1 MYSESRTKSSDTA
14 FVIVNLSA
22 NLDTSNIDLVW
33 IKYFLNRDRYDMQY
47 FLQLN
52 YHSPESLY
60 SYIH

>member
-52 YHSPESLY
+52 SQSLY
-60 SYIH
+60 SYFH